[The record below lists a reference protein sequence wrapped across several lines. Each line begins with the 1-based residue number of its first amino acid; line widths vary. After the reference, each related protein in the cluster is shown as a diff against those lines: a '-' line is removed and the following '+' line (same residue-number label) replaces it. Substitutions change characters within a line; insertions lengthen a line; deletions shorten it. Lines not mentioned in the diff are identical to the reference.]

1 MRKTTWQPA
10 NPKVAVSVVF
20 VASMFM
26 YILDSTI
33 VNVALPTLRGDF
45 HTSTASVSS
54 VVTGYLVTLAVVM
67 PTAGWLGDRYGGK
80 QVMLAALALFT
91 VASALCGIAATLPEL
106 VAFRALQGV
115 ATGVSLPVGGTML
128 FRTFPPAERI
138 RATRIL
144 MVPTLIAPALG
155 PVLGGLLV
163 DQLSW
168 RWIFYVNVPVGVA
181 ALAFGLR
188 YLPMTREDAPGRFDL
203 PGFLLAGTGFP
214 LAMYA
219 LTDGAAAG
227 WGSPPIFFAAV
238 ASVVLLAAFVVVE
251 LRVASPVLR
260 LRLMANRAYR
270 TANLVIVVGG
280 GAFLGTLFLV
290 PLFLQN
296 GLGFTPLHSGLS
308 TFTEAVGGIIGI
320 QISSSLFP
328 RIGPRP
334 LMAGGLG
341 SASVWVATMAFVGPS
356 AASWAMPVLMLGTG
370 MGFGFAMA
378 PSQPTSLAA
387 VSRADMAL
395 ATTLTTVLR
404 QAGAALGVALVAT
417 CLAALHPTALH
428 PVRPDLNAY
437 HVSFGIAALVM
448 VGGSAVGWRVRK
460 SDALPAMVQPEPLAA

>member
-1 MRKTTWQPA
+1 MKMTWRLA
-10 NPKVAVSVVF
+10 DPKVSVSVMF
-20 VASMFM
+20 VTSMFM
-26 YILDSTI
+26 YILDSTV

-45 HTSTASVSS
+45 RASTASVSA

-67 PTAGWLGDRYGGK
+67 PGAGWLGDRYGSKRVLLG
-80 QVMLAALALFT
+80 ALALFT
-91 VASALCGIAATLPEL
+91 AASALCGIATSLPEL
-106 VAFRALQGV
+106 IAFRALQGV
-115 ATGVSLPVGGTML
+115 ATGISLPVGATLL

-168 RWIFYVNVPVGVA
+168 RWIFFVNLPVGVA
-181 ALAFGLR
+181 GLAFGLR
-188 YLPMTREDAPGRFDL
+188 YLPVTAEDSPGPFDL

-219 LTDGAAAG
+219 LTDGAANG
-227 WGSPPIFFAAV
+227 WGSPPIYLAAI
-238 ASVVLLAAFVVVE
+238 ASVVLLAAFVAVE
-251 LRVASPVLR
+251 LRRATPMLR

-308 TFTEAVGGIIGI
+308 TFTEAIGGIIGI

-334 LMAGGLG
+334 LLTGGML
-341 SASVWVATMAFVGPS
+341 SAAVWVATMAFVGPS
-356 AASWAMPVLMLGTG
+356 TASWAMPALMLGTG
-370 MGFGFAMA
+370 MGFGFSMA
-378 PSQPTSLAA
+378 PSQPTSLAGI
-387 VSRADMAL
+387 SHADLAQ
-395 ATTLTTVLR
+395 ATTMTSVTR

-417 CLAALHPTALH
+417 CLAALH

-448 VGGSAVGWRVRK
+448 VGGGCIGLGVRK
-460 SDALPAMVQPEPLAA
+460 SDALVAMGVDPAGTVAA